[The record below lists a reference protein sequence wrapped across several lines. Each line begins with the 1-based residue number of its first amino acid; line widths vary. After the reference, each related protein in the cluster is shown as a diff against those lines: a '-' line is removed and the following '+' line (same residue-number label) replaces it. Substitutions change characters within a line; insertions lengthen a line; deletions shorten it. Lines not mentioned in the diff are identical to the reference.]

1 MKQYSVEILSQN
13 SPVLIGQFML
23 VFSRRK
29 IDVTNFAFSKVNE
42 EDGIF
47 TIDFIADTW
56 MAENIQ
62 KQLNKQ
68 IDIYETTLK

>member
-13 SPVLIGQFML
+13 SPVLIGKFML

-29 IDVTNFAFSKVNE
+29 INVTNYTFSKVNE
-42 EDGIF
+42 EDGLF
-47 TIDFIADTW
+47 TIDFIAEQW